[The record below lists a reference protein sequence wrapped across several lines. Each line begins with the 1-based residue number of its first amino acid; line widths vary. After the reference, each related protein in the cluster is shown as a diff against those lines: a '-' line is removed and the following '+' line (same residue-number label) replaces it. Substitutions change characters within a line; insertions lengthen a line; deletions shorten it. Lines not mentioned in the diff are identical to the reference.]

1 MNVFPPRG
9 LRSVKWRDVIDAVRK
24 LSAAARNGNQDFGAA
39 VDARGAALA
48 ILSLDGRFIATNAS
62 AAFLFGYTS
71 DELLGRTLIEMADSD
86 AKQDILDGLSSCA
99 AGTLLSFHAALQG
112 RDGRASAIL
121 IHQHPITNNAGSVSA
136 ILTIFEEPIHACPSA
151 RDGAPPPDQGTRPRR
166 FAQLMIGQERERKRI
181 ASELHDGLGQA
192 LTLIKLTVEDALI
205 RLHGGRIAEARELLD
220 GAVVRICE
228 AIGDVRQ
235 ICGELH
241 PLLLDRLGLVAA
253 LASLC
258 RRVDE
263 RAQNSRVRFDCDVK
277 DDEVPD
283 NLKADIFR
291 IAQESINNALRH
303 GSASTI
309 QVSLCRLE
317 TSVLLSIQDD
327 GIGFDTLPVAADS
340 AAPGLGLIGMQQ
352 RVESAGGSFVIQS
365 SGTGGTLVSAL
376 WKA

>member
-1 MNVFPPRG
+1 MNAFPPRG

-24 LSAAARNGNQDFGAA
+24 LSAAARNSNQDFGAA

-71 DELLGRTLIEMADSD
+71 DELLGRTLIAMADSD
-86 AKQDILDGLSSCA
+86 AKQAILDGLSSCA
-99 AGTLLSFHAALQG
+99 AGTFLSFHAALQG
-112 RDGRASAIL
+112 RDGRASTIL
-121 IHQHPITNNAGSVSA
+121 IHQHPITDNAGSVSA
-136 ILTIFEEPIHACPSA
+136 ILTIFEEPVHARPSA
-151 RDGAPPPDQGTRPRR
+151 RDAPPPDKGTRPRH

-235 ICGELH
+235 ICCELH

-263 RAQNSRVRFDCDVK
+263 RAQNLQVRFDCHIK

-283 NLKADIFR
+283 NLRADIFR

-317 TSVLLSIQDD
+317 TGVLLTIQDD
-327 GIGFDTLPVAADS
+327 GIGFDTLPVATDS

-365 SGTGGTLVSAL
+365 SGTGGTLISAL
-376 WKA
+376 WRA